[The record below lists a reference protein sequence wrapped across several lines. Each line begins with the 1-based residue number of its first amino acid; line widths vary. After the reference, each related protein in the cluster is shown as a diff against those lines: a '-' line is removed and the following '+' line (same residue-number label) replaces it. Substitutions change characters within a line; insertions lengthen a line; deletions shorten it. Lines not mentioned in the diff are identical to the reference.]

1 MKNACPP
8 VTINV
13 DAIVERVKD
22 SILGGK
28 VDKGSDSVI
37 DGNVNTMS
45 IKGLGK
51 IGFMPDK
58 LDGTQFV
65 MGFVTIPS
73 VINFA
78 TRLADA
84 GIVFPQVDRVISRS
98 VLTGLTLAA
107 NILMG
112 GKSFLLGAF
121 LGQFPSTL
129 DDIAGVAVSAI
140 QAKRG
145 GAAVKGV
152 LGSSSEEQQLLK
164 LRSDLERLQG
174 IGDATTYEE
183 SEMSGYDMVVN

>member
-22 SILGGK
+22 SILGGVEAK
-28 VDKGSDSVI
+28 PAESVMDGSVHRI
-37 DGNVNTMS
+37 A
-45 IKGLGK
+45 GLGK
-51 IGFMPDK
+51 IGFMPEK

-65 MGFVTIPS
+65 LGFVTLPS

-78 TRLADA
+78 TRLMDA

-98 VLTGLTLAA
+98 VATGLTLAA
-107 NILMG
+107 NLLMG

-129 DDIAGVAVSAI
+129 DDIAGVAVTAI

-145 GAAVKGV
+145 GAAAKG
-152 LGSSSEEQQLLK
+152 LGASSEEAQLLK

-174 IGDATTYEE
+174 IGDSMEME
-183 SEMSGYDMVVN
+183 PEMSGFDMVVN